1 MDDKSELIEMTAEI
15 VSAYVGA
22 NTVSA
27 SDLPSLIQSV
37 HKALSGVSTGVETVE
52 VAPKEPAVSIKKS
65 ITPDFLICLEDGR
78 KFKSLK
84 RHLPTISLIDVT
96 GEPLDYRL
104 RLAGTGL
111 YNVYGREITGRTLD
125 DVYNTSAAEYW
136 RAELD
141 KVVEQRRPGVG
152 VHNFGWRGASHLSI
166 LWLRLPLASDG
177 VNVDMILGY
186 DALLGVRAEGGSSG
200 IRAA

>member
-1 MDDKSELIEMTAEI
+1 L
-15 VSAYVGA
+15 G
-22 NTVSA
+22 
-27 SDLPSLIQSV
+27 
-37 HKALSGVSTGVETVE
+37 
-52 VAPKEPAVSIKKS
+52 VAPR
-65 ITPDFLICLEDGR
+65 GR
-78 KFKSLK
+78 PSADP
-84 RHLPTISLIDVT
+84 RQHPTRSFQTSSADDRND
-96 GEPLDYRL
+96 PRDYRL

-125 DVYNTSAAEYW
+125 DVYNTAAADYW

-152 VHNFGWRGASHLSI
+152 VHNFGWRGAGHLSI

-186 DALLGVRAEGGSSG
+186 DALLGVRAEGSSSG